1 MITILCCFGMA
12 ISFLLSV
19 GSQLTVFIGQLMWQE
34 HEETKL
40 SACIFMLT
48 GIICTFVFA
57 IIFVKL
63 LDIIKFYN

>member
-1 MITILCCFGMA
+1 
-12 ISFLLSV
+12 
-19 GSQLTVFIGQLMWQE
+19 MWQE

-40 SACIFMLT
+40 SACSVMLT
-48 GIICTFVFA
+48 GIICTFIFA